1 MNKKLL
7 SGLALVS
14 VAATGFWACGEGNIN
29 GKDWNDDIAMASN
42 DQDLQTLKDNAL
54 NECRITPDCYA
65 KYQGYLEG
73 TEVPT
78 SVDNPV
84 PDVNSSNSN
93 GGGNSYTM
101 PTVSS
106 SIKIARS
113 SSSINIID
121 DPVES
126 SSGAAPITDDSF
138 GTCAPAKN
146 PINKGTAVQ
155 WKFTANSKYPDF
167 DALKIAKA
175 TYDWSFAADAVDD
188 GSGKGTMSGNITYP
202 NSGPTTASVTVMYD
216 GTPITVACDPLQVNG
231 AEITG
236 CTCEPDVAIPDVEN
250 GPVTVTWSVSKC
262 ATVGATITGYEWT
275 GATGT
280 GESATAAFS
289 EKDQEI
295 TPTVVVSNDDNT
307 KQSFTCSA
315 VKAIDA
321 SKPDYEFT
329 DQGNTN
335 AIPFVGNVDATV
347 VFNLPSGWHGAGDAG
362 TCTFACQV
370 DRGGTG
376 DGKITGS
383 IGTVEIDGG
392 DYVTATIDV
401 ANTIGGKSLPFVLNV
416 GSNAGASCFVAW

>member
-1 MNKKLL
+1 M
-7 SGLALVS
+7 S
-14 VAATGFWACGEGNIN
+14 VAATAFWACGEGNIN
-29 GKDWNDDIAMASN
+29 GKDLNDDIAMASN
-42 DQDLQTLKDNAL
+42 EQDLQTLKDNAI
-54 NECRITPDCYA
+54 EDCRITPDCYL

-73 TEVPT
+73 TDVPS
-78 SVDNPV
+78 SVDNPTSSASLT
-84 PDVNSSNSN
+84 PQSSNSLIIP
-93 GGGNSYTM
+93 GL
-101 PTVSS
+101 SS

-121 DPVES
+121 DPGES
-126 SSGAAPITDDSF
+126 SSSGPAPITDDTF

-146 PINKGTAVQ
+146 PINKGTSVQ
-155 WKFTANSKYPDF
+155 WKFTANSKYPGF

-175 TYDWSFAADAVDD
+175 TYTWSFAADAVDEL
-188 GSGKGTMSGNITYP
+188 SGKGTTSGNITYP
-202 NSGPTTASVTVMYD
+202 NSGATTASVTVLYD

-236 CTCEPDVAIPDVEN
+236 CICEPDVAIPDVAN

>member
-138 GTCAPAKN
+138 GSCAPAKN

-188 GSGKGTMSGNITYP
+188 GSGKGTTSGNITYP
-202 NSGPTTASVTVMYD
+202 NSGATTASVTVMYD
-216 GTPITVACDPLQVNG
+216 GTPITVACAPLQVNG
-231 AEITG
+231 DPITCTVAAAGGDITTDAGVATWTATCTSGSDITSYVWDGTDAGPTGNTFTYTFAAKGDTHTPTLKVGNSDNTVETVTCPEVIATDASIPDYILDATTKSVTVPAGTSVVTASYTKTDIVWNGEITG
-236 CTCEPDVAIPDVEN
+236 MQCNFYCQSSSNDAMDITVDGVAMEGKN
-250 GPVTVTWSVSKC
+250 Y
-262 ATVGATITGYEWT
+262 ITGQIPC
-275 GATGT
+275 
-280 GESATAAFS
+280 ESLV
-289 EKDQEI
+289 EGYQLKI
-295 TPTVVVSNDDNT
+295 VSNMEVT
-307 KQSFTCSA
+307 CGKQ
-315 VKAIDA
+315 
-321 SKPDYEFT
+321 
-329 DQGNTN
+329 
-335 AIPFVGNVDATV
+335 
-347 VFNLPSGWHGAGDAG
+347 
-362 TCTFACQV
+362 
-370 DRGGTG
+370 
-376 DGKITGS
+376 
-383 IGTVEIDGG
+383 
-392 DYVTATIDV
+392 
-401 ANTIGGKSLPFVLNV
+401 
-416 GSNAGASCFVAW
+416 

>member
-1 MNKKLL
+1 M
-7 SGLALVS
+7 S
-14 VAATGFWACGEGNIN
+14 VAATAFWACGEGNIN
-29 GKDWNDDIAMASN
+29 GKDLNDDIAMASN
-42 DQDLQTLKDNAL
+42 EQDLQTLKDNAI
-54 NECRITPDCYA
+54 EDCRNTPDCYL

-73 TEVPT
+73 TDVPS
-78 SVDNPV
+78 SVDNPTSSASLT
-84 PDVNSSNSN
+84 PQSSNSLIIP
-93 GGGNSYTM
+93 GL
-101 PTVSS
+101 SS

-121 DPVES
+121 NPVES

-138 GTCAPAKN
+138 GTCAPLKN
-146 PINKGTAVQ
+146 PINKGEKVQ
-155 WKFTANSKYPDF
+155 WQFKANSKYPGF

-175 TYDWSFAADAVDD
+175 TYTWTFAADAVDD
-188 GSGKGTMSGNITYP
+188 LSGKGTMSGNITYP
-202 NSGPTTASVTVMYD
+202 NSGATTASVTVLYD

-231 AEITG
+231 AAITG
-236 CTCEPDVAIPDVEN
+236 CTCEPDVAIPDVAN

-262 ATVGATITGYEWT
+262 ATVDATITGYEWT

>member
-126 SSGAAPITDDSF
+126 SSGAAPITDDSL
-138 GTCAPAKN
+138 GTCVPAKN
-146 PINKGTAVQ
+146 PINKGENVQ
-155 WKFTANSKYPDF
+155 WQFKPKTGLD
-167 DALKIAKA
+167 LMLIAKA
-175 TYDWSFAADAVDD
+175 KYTWTFAADAVEETTAI
-188 GSGKGTMSGNITYP
+188 GTTSGKVSYA
-202 NSGPTTASVTVMYD
+202 NSGATTASVTVLYD
-216 GTPITVACDPLQVNG
+216 GTSYTVACKPLQVNG
-231 AEITG
+231 DPITCTVAAAGGDITTDAGVATWTATCTSGSDITSYVWDGTDAGPTGNTFTYTFAAKGDTHTPTLKVGNSDNTVETVTCPEVIATDASIPDYILDATTKSVTVPAGTSVVTASYTKTDIVWNGEITG
-236 CTCEPDVAIPDVEN
+236 MQCNFYCQSSSNDAMDITVDGVAMEGKN
-250 GPVTVTWSVSKC
+250 Y
-262 ATVGATITGYEWT
+262 ITGQIPC
-275 GATGT
+275 
-280 GESATAAFS
+280 ESLV
-289 EKDQEI
+289 EGYQLKI
-295 TPTVVVSNDDNT
+295 VSNMEVT
-307 KQSFTCSA
+307 CGKQ
-315 VKAIDA
+315 
-321 SKPDYEFT
+321 
-329 DQGNTN
+329 
-335 AIPFVGNVDATV
+335 
-347 VFNLPSGWHGAGDAG
+347 
-362 TCTFACQV
+362 
-370 DRGGTG
+370 
-376 DGKITGS
+376 
-383 IGTVEIDGG
+383 
-392 DYVTATIDV
+392 
-401 ANTIGGKSLPFVLNV
+401 
-416 GSNAGASCFVAW
+416 

>member
-231 AEITG
+231 DPITCTVAAAGGDITTDAGVATWTATCTSGSDITSYVWDGTDAGPTGNTFTYTFAAKGDTHTPTLKVGNSDNTVETVTCPEVIATDASIPDYILDATTKSVTVPAGTSVVTASYTKTDIVWNGEITG
-236 CTCEPDVAIPDVEN
+236 MQCNFYCQSSSNDAMDITVDGVAMK
-250 GPVTVTWSVSKC
+250 GPNY
-262 ATVGATITGYEWT
+262 ITGQIPC
-275 GATGT
+275 
-280 GESATAAFS
+280 ESLV
-289 EKDQEI
+289 EGYQPKI
-295 TPTVVVSNDDNT
+295 VSNMEVT
-307 KQSFTCSA
+307 CGKQ
-315 VKAIDA
+315 
-321 SKPDYEFT
+321 
-329 DQGNTN
+329 
-335 AIPFVGNVDATV
+335 
-347 VFNLPSGWHGAGDAG
+347 
-362 TCTFACQV
+362 
-370 DRGGTG
+370 
-376 DGKITGS
+376 
-383 IGTVEIDGG
+383 
-392 DYVTATIDV
+392 
-401 ANTIGGKSLPFVLNV
+401 
-416 GSNAGASCFVAW
+416 